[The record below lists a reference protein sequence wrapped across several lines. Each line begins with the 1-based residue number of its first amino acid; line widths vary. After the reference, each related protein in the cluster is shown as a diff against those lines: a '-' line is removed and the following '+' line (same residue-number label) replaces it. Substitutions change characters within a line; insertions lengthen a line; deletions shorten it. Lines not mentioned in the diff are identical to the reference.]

1 MSRITLPYLGF
12 AGAMNRLP
20 SPNSPMDAPPDR
32 KATVHTLITGG
43 QRTTQRL
50 HAKQSYSLPFQLLTE
65 ADSDLISALY
75 RGLYDP
81 PAGTDFVFVDPS
93 VRNVLGL
100 DVSTMGLRAGASA
113 GWVSG
118 GGTLVATTTGGPS
131 GVQSGVL
138 TWTPSASSKAF
149 NPGPTSGT
157 ADVTRAPVHIPGES
171 VTVSLWIKSASS
183 VSVTFQVGGYGTDGS
198 FSSVLAT
205 TVVAATTSW
214 QRVSLS
220 FAMTSTTLG
229 FVLPRLVSSATT
241 ALSIAGA
248 QTEYASSV
256 SAWQP
261 GYGSPRVS
269 IVAPPGRSVQL
280 LGYADHTL
288 TLAGV

>member
-1 MSRITLPYLGF
+1 
-12 AGAMNRLP
+12 
-20 SPNSPMDAPPDR
+20 
-32 KATVHTLITGG
+32 
-43 QRTTQRL
+43 
-50 HAKQSYSLPFQLLTE
+50 
-65 ADSDLISALY
+65 
-75 RGLYDP
+75 
-81 PAGTDFVFVDPS
+81 
-93 VRNVLGL
+93 
-100 DVSTMGLRAGASA
+100 
-113 GWVSG
+113 
-118 GGTLVATTTGGPS
+118 
-131 GVQSGVL
+131 
-138 TWTPSASSKAF
+138 
-149 NPGPTSGT
+149 
-157 ADVTRAPVHIPGES
+157 
-171 VTVSLWIKSASS
+171 